1 MNIKE
6 FIKGIIIGIAKIIPG
21 LSGAVLMISFN
32 LYDRAIESLTS
43 FFDNPKKNFLFL
55 ANLSLGIIIGIV
67 LFSNIL
73 NYFLTNYYIY
83 TTSLFIGLIVGGIP
97 ILINNTNKQK
107 KDYLIIIISLIIMT
121 ILSASSIDNKYIL
134 KNNYL
139 DILFFFISGLL
150 EAVGTV
156 LPGISSTAI
165 LMLIGVYDIYL
176 SILSNLFNLQ
186 TLWITLRFLLPFT
199 FGLLLGIILLTLLV
213 NYLFKHHRSLSFSI
227 ILGISLSTIVL
238 LLLKILNN
246 ITNILSLPICLIL
259 LLIGYLITNKI

>member
-21 LSGAVLMISFN
+21 LSGAVIMISFN
-32 LYDRAIESLTS
+32 LYDRAIEALTS
-43 FFDNPKKNFLFL
+43 FFDNPKKNFFFL
-55 ANLSLGIIIGIV
+55 ANLSLGIVIGIV

-121 ILSASSIDNKYIL
+121 ILSASSVDNKYIL

-139 DILFFFISGLL
+139 DTIFFFISGLL

-186 TLWITLRFLLPFT
+186 NLYLTIKFLLPFT
-199 FGLLLGIILLTLLV
+199 LGLLIGVILLTLLV
-213 NYLFKHHRSLSFSI
+213 NYLFKHHRALSFSI
-227 ILGISLSTIVL
+227 ILGISLSTVVL
-238 LLLKILNN
+238 LLLKILGSL
-246 ITNILSLPICLIL
+246 TSILSLPICLIL